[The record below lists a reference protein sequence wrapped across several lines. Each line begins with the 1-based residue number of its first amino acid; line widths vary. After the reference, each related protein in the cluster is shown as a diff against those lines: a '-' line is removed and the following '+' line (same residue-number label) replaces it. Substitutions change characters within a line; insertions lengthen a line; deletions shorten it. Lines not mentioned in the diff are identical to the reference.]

1 MMNTYFA
8 DPPSYR
14 IGMKDQPS
22 KENPT
27 HPSATPNQDSQSTM
41 AAHSSASTPAY
52 SSPPTFSA
60 IIEQDHN
67 NINKYAGRLKKARTP
82 AERGRSLLE
91 VTWRLVRHDVS
102 EDIVMRP
109 AFIQQLGEEGREMA
123 EHDRTDHEH
132 ARLELLALF
141 DLSLESDDFPNVI
154 DKLFAE
160 LLEHMK
166 VESGEQI
173 PRLESMLDLFESQR
187 LGREYIRTQILTP
200 DLEYLDRDGVRRRMW
215 IDAEDYAR
223 TELARFKEIW
233 EDFLAG
239 RLRLM
244 ADTGGVRIPVAKG
257 KL

>member
-1 MMNTYFA
+1 
-8 DPPSYR
+8 
-14 IGMKDQPS
+14 
-22 KENPT
+22 
-27 HPSATPNQDSQSTM
+27 M
-41 AAHSSASTPAY
+41 AAPTSTSTSTSTIPTPTY
-52 SSPPTFSA
+52 HSPPTFSS

-67 NINKYAGRLKKARTP
+67 NINKHAGRLSKART
-82 AERGRSLLE
+82 ASERGRLLLD

-109 AFIQQLGEEGREMA
+109 AFIQQLGDEGRDMA
-123 EHDRTDHEH
+123 EHDRSDHDR
-132 ARLELLALF
+132 AKQELLAVF
-141 DLSLESDDFPNVI
+141 ALSLDSDDFPAVI
-154 DKLFAE
+154 NRLFAD

-173 PRLESMLDLFESQR
+173 PRLESMLDPFESQR

-200 DLEYLDRDGVRRRMW
+200 DLQYLDGNGMRRKMFT
-215 IDAEDYAR
+215 DVEDYVR
-223 TELARFKEIW
+223 TDLSRFREIW

-244 ADTGGVRIPVAKG
+244 AETGGVAIPVVKG

>member
-1 MMNTYFA
+1 
-8 DPPSYR
+8 
-14 IGMKDQPS
+14 MKDSPA
-22 KENPT
+22 KETPT
-27 HPSATPNQDSQSTM
+27 HPSVASNPDSQPMM
-41 AAHSSASTPAY
+41 AAPATASSPAY
-52 SSPPTFSA
+52 SSPPTFST

-67 NINKYAGRLKKARTP
+67 SINKHAIRLKKART
-82 AERGRSLLE
+82 ASDRGRLLLE

-109 AFIQQLGEEGREMA
+109 AFIQQLGDEGREMA
-123 EHDRTDHEH
+123 EHDRTDHDR
-132 ARLELLALF
+132 AKQELLAVF

-187 LGREYIRTQILTP
+187 LGREYLRTQILTP
-200 DLEYLDRDGVRRRMW
+200 DLEYVDRDGVRRRMW
-215 IDAEDYAR
+215 RDVEDYAR
-223 TELARFKEIW
+223 TDLSRFKEIW

-239 RLRLM
+239 RLTLM
-244 ADTGGVRIPVAKG
+244 ANAGGVRIPVAKG

>member
-1 MMNTYFA
+1 MTA
-8 DPPSYR
+8 L
-14 IGMKDQPS
+14 
-22 KENPT
+22 
-27 HPSATPNQDSQSTM
+27 A
-41 AAHSSASTPAY
+41 SASAPAY

-67 NINKYAGRLKKARTP
+67 NINKYAGRLKKART
-82 AERGRSLLE
+82 AADRGRLLLE

-109 AFIQQLGEEGREMA
+109 AFIQQLGDEGREMA
-123 EHDRTDHEH
+123 EHDRTDHDH

-141 DLSLESDDFPNVI
+141 DLSLESDGFPSVI

-173 PRLESMLDLFESQR
+173 PRLEGMLDLFESQR
-187 LGREYIRTQILTP
+187 LGREYLRTQILTP
-200 DLEYLDRDGVRRRMW
+200 DLEYLDSEGVGRRMW
-215 IDAEDYAR
+215 RDVEDYAR
-223 TELARFKEIW
+223 TELARFREIW

-239 RLRLM
+239 RLRLL
-244 ADTGGVRIPVAKG
+244 ADTSGVRVPVAKG

>member
-1 MMNTYFA
+1 
-8 DPPSYR
+8 
-14 IGMKDQPS
+14 
-22 KENPT
+22 
-27 HPSATPNQDSQSTM
+27 M
-41 AAHSSASTPAY
+41 AAPTSASTPAY

-60 IIEQDHN
+60 IIEQDHD
-67 NINKYAGRLKKARTP
+67 NINKYAKRLSKAHTPADRGRL
-82 AERGRSLLE
+82 LLE

-109 AFIQQLGEEGREMA
+109 AFVQQLGDEGREMA

-141 DLSLESDDFPNVI
+141 DLSLESNDFPNVI
-154 DKLFAE
+154 NKLFAE

-187 LGREYIRTQILTP
+187 LGREYLRTQILTP
-200 DLEYLDRDGVRRRMW
+200 ELEYLDHEGVRRRMW
-215 IDAEDYAR
+215 RDAEDYAR
-223 TELARFKEIW
+223 TGLPKFREIW

-244 ADTGGVRIPVAKG
+244 ADTSGVRIPVAKG